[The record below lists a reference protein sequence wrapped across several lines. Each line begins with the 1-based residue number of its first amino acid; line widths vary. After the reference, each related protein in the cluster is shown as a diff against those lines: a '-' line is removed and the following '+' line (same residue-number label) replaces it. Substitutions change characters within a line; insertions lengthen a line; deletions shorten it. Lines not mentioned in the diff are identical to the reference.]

1 MEIRSLLPSALVAAA
16 LILSGCGGST
26 EVAPGVDVDISDE
39 TVTIT
44 GEDETATLN
53 SDDESLTITGGEGDE
68 EYSVTT
74 GGAAEVPPSFP
85 SDFPLPGEATLT
97 SAVSESQG
105 TTGLIMEWP
114 GMTAD
119 SLKDY
124 LDTVQAAG
132 YTQDGETY
140 EMDMGGG
147 DFTGGGQ
154 FTGPSYT
161 VGIVGTSSD
170 GIGQLSITALTNE

>member
-1 MEIRSLLPSALVAAA
+1 MEIRGLLPSALVATA

-44 GEDETATLN
+44 GEDGTATLD
-53 SDDESLTITGGEGDE
+53 SDGDSLTITGGEGE
-68 EYSVTT
+68 EEFSVTT

-85 SDFPLPGEATLT
+85 SDFPLPDKATLT

-132 YTQDGETY
+132 YTQDGDIY
-140 EMDMGGG
+140 EMDMGDG
-147 DFTGGGQ
+147 DFTAGGQ
-154 FTGPSYT
+154 FTGPSHT

-170 GIGQLSITALTNE
+170 GVSQLSITALAKE

>member
-1 MEIRSLLPSALVAAA
+1 MAIRSLLSSAFVAAA

-26 EVAPGVDVDISDE
+26 EVSPGVDVDISDE

-44 GEDETATLN
+44 GEDGTAKLD
-53 SDDESLTITGGEGDE
+53 SDGDSLTITGGEGDE

-74 GGAAEVPPSFP
+74 GGAAEIPANFP
-85 SDFPLPGEATLT
+85 SDFPLPEAATLT
-97 SAVSESQG
+97 SAVSESQEM
-105 TTGLIMEWP
+105 TGLIMEWP

-124 LDTVQAAG
+124 LNTVQAAG
-132 YTQDGETY
+132 YTQDGDLY

-154 FTGPSYT
+154 FTGTTHS
-161 VGIVGTSSD
+161 VGIVGTYSD
-170 GIGQLSITALTNE
+170 GVGQLSITAITKD

>member
-1 MEIRSLLPSALVAAA
+1 MAIRSLLPSALVAAA

-44 GEDETATLN
+44 GEDGTATLD
-53 SDDESLTITGGEGDE
+53 SDGESLTITGGEGDE

-74 GGAAEVPPSFP
+74 GGAAEIPATFP
-85 SDFPLPGEATLT
+85 SDFPLPEDATLT

-105 TTGLIMEWP
+105 MTGLIMEWP

-124 LDTVQAAG
+124 LNTVKAAG
-132 YTQDGETY
+132 YTQDGDIY
-140 EMDMGGG
+140 QMDMGGG

-154 FTGPSYT
+154 FTGSTHT
-161 VGIVGTSSD
+161 VGVVGTSSD
-170 GIGQLSITALTNE
+170 GVGQLSITALVDE